1 MDTNARSK
9 KAIITGATKGIGLS
23 LANKFA
29 SQGFDVATCARS
41 SKGLDQWSINIKH
54 NYHVDTFATELD
66 LGDKQA
72 VINWGKSILE
82 KWKSVDVLINNAAI
96 FTPGDILD
104 EADGYLERMMQ
115 INVMSPY
122 ELCRIFIPG
131 MIDQGYGQV
140 FNISSIASL
149 KPVQKGGA
157 YAITKHAMTGLSKT
171 LRQELLKTPIKV
183 TTVYPGATMTGS
195 WEGADIDEARLIN
208 PDDIAE
214 VIWAAY
220 NMGPRSVLEE
230 LIIRPSDGDL

>member
-1 MDTNARSK
+1 MDTTVGKK

-29 SQGFDVATCARS
+29 SKGFDVATCARS
-41 SKGLDQWSINIKH
+41 RKELDQWSIHMKH
-54 NYHVDTFATELD
+54 NYHVDVFARELD
-66 LGDKQA
+66 LSDKQA
-72 VINWGKSILE
+72 VINWGKSILR

-96 FTPGDILD
+96 FTPGNIL
-104 EADGYLERMMQ
+104 EEEDGYLERMMQ
-115 INVMSPY
+115 INVLSPY
-122 ELCRIFIPG
+122 ELCRLFIPG
-131 MIDQGYGQV
+131 MIDQGSGYV

-149 KPVQKGGA
+149 KPVPKGGA

-171 LRQELLKTPIKV
+171 LRQELLNSPIKV

-195 WEGADIDEARLIN
+195 WEGANIDENRLIN

-214 VIWAAY
+214 TIWAAY